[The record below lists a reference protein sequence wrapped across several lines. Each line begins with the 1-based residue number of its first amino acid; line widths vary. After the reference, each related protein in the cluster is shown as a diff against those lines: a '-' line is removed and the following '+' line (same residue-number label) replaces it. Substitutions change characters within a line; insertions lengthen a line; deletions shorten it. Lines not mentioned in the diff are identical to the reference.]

1 MNGKHIQ
8 NSTLRRKA
16 ILPAVLFAALLLA
29 TFSCKEE
36 ESVIPTNLPPQVE
49 LTGAYDITR
58 HEATVSG
65 SVTPVGSG
73 HICFISLRYGV
84 TDSLEH
90 ELSFKPTEQTITARL
105 TGLQTET
112 TYRCVLETGNEYS
125 TITSD
130 TLRFTTTPGIPPI
143 LSPLR
148 IAGRGPYR
156 IALQSLIN
164 DDGGLPITETGFY
177 YWPEGREDEK
187 KRQKL
192 SSPQTDSPTEIQDI
206 IRLLKKDCPY
216 QAQAYAINKA
226 GEATSQPFAFT
237 VNDSLTLTEAGTLA
251 DQLTTEEQDSI
262 PSLTLKGPIN
272 GSDTYVLHMMTGSEN
287 GTDDFGHLAYLDL
300 TETDIRMGGVYP
312 NSWLVQD
319 DCIDGRLFYHS
330 RWLEVLKLPATLKY
344 FSFQSIDWC
353 TNLRHITFPRDMEEY
368 YYYPLTVRQGT
379 INIESFDIPDDA
391 PYFCTYNGALYNR
404 AENKLVWY
412 PPCRDTARAESFLP
426 GVSVTS
432 GMAFM
437 DSQLKYLELPKGIRT
452 LKDQSNVIM
461 EKLEY
466 LSMPDSI
473 SYISWRF
480 NSGLFPNLKTLYWG
494 KGATRISNVLDFYF
508 PETLRQIY
516 VPQSTPPDLT
526 ENNGGGISEI
536 KDSCILYV
544 PIGATAAYREAEQW
558 KEFTHIVEMKFE

>member
-1 MNGKHIQ
+1 MFIRFRSIK
-8 NSTLRRKA
+8 T
-16 ILPAVLFAALLLA
+16 ILAPILLVTFLLA

-36 ESVIPTNLPPQVE
+36 ESAIPTNLPPQVE
-49 LTGAYDITR
+49 LTGAYNITR
-58 HEATVSG
+58 NEATVSG

-90 ELSFKPTEQTITARL
+90 ELSFKTSERSINARL

-130 TLRFTTTPGIPPI
+130 TLRFTTTQGISPI
-143 LSPLR
+143 LSPLS

-156 IALQSLIN
+156 IALQSLIT

-177 YWPEGREDEK
+177 YWPEGREEEK
-187 KRQKL
+187 KKQKF

-216 QAQAYAINKA
+216 QAQAYATNKA

-251 DQLTTEEQDSI
+251 DHLTTEEQDSI
-262 PSLTLKGPIN
+262 TSLTLKGPIN
-272 GSDTYVLHMMTGSEN
+272 GSDTYVLHLMTGSEN
-287 GTDDFGHLAYLDL
+287 GTDDFGNLTYLDL

-312 NSWLVQD
+312 NSWTIQNNY
-319 DCIDGRLFYHS
+319 IDGRLFYHS

-344 FSFQSIDWC
+344 FSFVSIEGC
-353 TNLRHITFPRDMEEY
+353 AHLRHITFPRDMESY

-391 PYFCTYNGALYNR
+391 PYFCTYNGALYNK

-412 PPCRDTARAESFLP
+412 PPCRDTARAESFMP

-494 KGATRISNVLDFYF
+494 KGATRISITYFHF

-516 VPQSTPPDLT
+516 VPQSTPPNLT
-526 ENNGGGISEI
+526 ENYDGGISEI
-536 KDSCILYV
+536 KDSCTLYV
-544 PIGATAAYREAEQW
+544 PIGATAAYREAEHW
-558 KEFTHIVEMKFE
+558 KDFTNIVEMEFE

>member
-8 NSTLRRKA
+8 NCTLRRKD
-16 ILPAVLFAALLLA
+16 ILPAVLFAAFLLA

-36 ESVIPTNLPPQVE
+36 ESAIPTNLPPQVE

-90 ELSFKPTEQTITARL
+90 ELSFKPTEQTITAHL

-177 YWPEGREDEK
+177 YWPGGREEEK
-187 KRQKL
+187 KKQKL
-192 SSPQTDSPTEIQDI
+192 SSPQTDSPTKIQDI
-206 IRLLKKDCPY
+206 IRLLKKDCLY
-216 QAQAYAINKA
+216 QAQAYAINNA
-226 GEATSQPFAFT
+226 GEATSQPFTFT

-272 GSDTYVLHMMTGSEN
+272 GSDTYVLHLMTGSEN
-287 GTDDFGHLAYLDL
+287 GTDDFGNLAYLDL
-300 TETDIRMGGVYP
+300 TGTDIRMGGVYP
-312 NSWLVQD
+312 NSWTIQNNS
-319 DCIDGRLFYHS
+319 IDGRLFYHS
-330 RWLEVLKLPATLKY
+330 RWLEVLKLPTTLKY
-344 FSFQSIDWC
+344 FSFVSIEGC
-353 TNLRHITFPRDMEEY
+353 AHLRHITFPRDMEEY
-368 YYYPLTVRQGT
+368 FYDKYEDQFGT
-379 INIESFDIPDDA
+379 PNLENLDIPDDA

-404 AENKLVWY
+404 TENELVWY
-412 PPCRDTARAESFLP
+412 PPCRDTARAESFMP

-452 LKDQSNVIM
+452 LKDQTNVIM

-480 NSGLFPNLKTLYWG
+480 NSRRFPNLKTLYWG
-494 KGATRISNVLDFYF
+494 KGATHIRNIYDFNF
-508 PETLRQIY
+508 PKTLRQIY
-516 VPQSTPPDLT
+516 VPLSTPPDQLT
-526 ENNGGGISEI
+526 DYSVGIPDI

-544 PIGATAAYREAEQW
+544 PIGATTAYRETGHW
-558 KEFTHIVEMKFE
+558 KDFTHIVEMEFE